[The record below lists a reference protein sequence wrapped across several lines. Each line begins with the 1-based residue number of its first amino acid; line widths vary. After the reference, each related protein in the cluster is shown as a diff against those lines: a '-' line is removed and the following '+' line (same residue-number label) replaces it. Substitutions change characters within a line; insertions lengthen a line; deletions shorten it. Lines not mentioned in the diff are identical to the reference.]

1 MMILLDTHVF
11 IWLLAK
17 PKKLSRGL
25 IRAVSDASNS
35 IHVSAVTFA
44 EIAVK
49 NDGAKPSGLPFDV
62 QTAVTLCEKAGY
74 LHLPLAARHTIQ
86 VSSLPSLHSDPFDR
100 LLVAQAMVEKMVLA
114 TRDSQIL
121 RYPIKLLAA

>member
-1 MMILLDTHVF
+1 MMVLLDTHVF

-17 PKKLSRGL
+17 PKKLSREL
-25 IRAVSDASNS
+25 IKAVSDAGNS

-49 NDGAKPSGLPFDV
+49 SDGARPSGLPFDV
-62 QTAVTLCEKAGY
+62 QTAVTLSETAGY
-74 LHLPLAARHTIQ
+74 LHLPLTASHTIQ
-86 VSSLPSLHSDPFDR
+86 VSSLPPLHSDPFDR
-100 LLVAQAMVEKMVLA
+100 LLVAQTMVEKMVLA

-121 RYPIKLLAA
+121 RYPIRLIEA